1 MSSTLYLERAS
12 AVHRLNPVTKLVAL
26 LCVIVV
32 VFAIPQWW
40 ASVAVLLVVIVPAAV
55 ISGCGGRLARIGGQI
70 LLPLLVVLVLVQ
82 GLTFPG
88 GQTVLW
94 EWGPLALTTEGL
106 MFAATIGARIVV
118 LVLSSVLLVLT
129 THPGDL
135 MSALTESGMSPKV
148 AYIVSSTLQLIP
160 SFRARADSILL
171 AQQARGLA
179 VPRTPVRRLGVLMRL
194 LGPLVLGMF
203 TDVEERSTAM
213 EARGFGSTAKRTTL
227 TPVRDSA
234 AQKVARW
241 VMPAVALLAV
251 VLQVGWGLL

>member
-94 EWGPLALTTEGL
+94 RWGPLALTTEGL
-106 MFAATIGARIVV
+106 MFAATIGARI
-118 LVLSSVLLVLT
+118 
-129 THPGDL
+129 
-135 MSALTESGMSPKV
+135 
-148 AYIVSSTLQLIP
+148 
-160 SFRARADSILL
+160 RA
-171 AQQARGLA
+171 
-179 VPRTPVRRLGVLMRL
+179 
-194 LGPLVLGMF
+194 
-203 TDVEERSTAM
+203 
-213 EARGFGSTAKRTTL
+213 
-227 TPVRDSA
+227 
-234 AQKVARW
+234 
-241 VMPAVALLAV
+241 
-251 VLQVGWGLL
+251 